1 MPKKLSN
8 VDTVPTLVRER
19 LSTWGRCI
27 HTQRLRQRITA
38 ADLCVRMS
46 ISEATLRRM
55 EKGDPGTAAGAYLA
69 ALLILGVFEDA
80 IPVLVPALW
89 SDSPQRRVKL
99 SQQERGCEVDAEY
112 F

>member
-1 MPKKLSN
+1 MPKKLLN
-8 VDTVPTLVRER
+8 VDTVPTLVREC

-55 EKGDPGTAAGAYLA
+55 ERGDPGTAAGAYLA

-80 IPVLVPALW
+80 IPALAPALW
-89 SDSPQRRVKL
+89 SDAPQRRVKL
-99 SQQERGCEVDAEY
+99 SRQERGGEVDAEY